1 MSGKSLLKEGECMIM
16 IVFFF
21 CSDVRLFGGRVSS
34 YVKVLDLS
42 LDWRWC

>member
-1 MSGKSLLKEGECMIM
+1 MSGKSLLKEGECNPDC
-16 IVFFF
+16 FLFF
-21 CSDVRLFGGRVSS
+21 CSDVRFFGGCVSS